1 MPLVAPSAVIEL
13 TFDPIATVGDLNV
26 RLETLGVAL
35 AIFVGLVVAALVGRR
50 TPVDTTRPPD
60 APGGEPGDSNHLRAD
75 DLLYIAVAAVPGAVI
90 GARIGYALVHL
101 DFYRSNLAPLL
112 DIGQGGLQLSLG
124 VVGGILTASIVAR
137 LLGAPLGRWMH
148 ALAIPLLLA
157 LALGKGA
164 MILGGTGQ
172 GQLTDVAWAT
182 AYLGP
187 GPWGSLA
194 PQLPADPSQAYEA
207 LATVAV
213 MLVVIGLVASG
224 VFRGRNG
231 GAFLLGLGLWA
242 IARAL
247 VAFTWRDPQVIGP
260 LNMDQVISI
269 VIAAVSLVL
278 MALIGGV
285 STARGRRAAANPGAG
300 TPGRR
305 PPAPTASRRGPIRR
319 PAPGSERAAAEHP
332 SERRP
337 QHLGQLLVREHH
349 GVGLHGAPTPVRH
362 DRRDPALVQPESPQ
376 PGDRQRLRPVREC
389 IHEGRACSNGG
400 RRLREP
406 RQQPAQ
412 RRVALQRRAMRVPAP
427 RGPQRWPR

>member
-1 MPLVAPSAVIEL
+1 VLPLVAPSAVIEL
-13 TFDPIATVGDLNV
+13 TFDPIVTVGDLSV

-35 AIFVGLVVAALVGRR
+35 AIFLGLVLAVLVGRR
-50 TPVDTTRPPD
+50 TPVDTTLLPD
-60 APGGEPGDSNHLRAD
+60 APDEETGEPNHLRAD

-90 GARIGYALVHL
+90 GARIGYALVHW

-148 ALAIPLLLA
+148 ALAVPLLLV

-164 MILGGTGQ
+164 MILGGSGQ
-172 GQLTDVAWAT
+172 GQITDVAWAT

-194 PQLPADPSQAYEA
+194 PQLPANPSQAYEA
-207 LATVAV
+207 LATGAV
-213 MLVVIGLVASG
+213 MLVVVVLIAMG

-247 VAFTWRDPQVIGP
+247 VAFSWRDPQVIGP

-269 VIAAVSLVL
+269 SIATVSLVL
-278 MALIGGV
+278 MVLIGGV

-300 TPGRR
+300 SQGDASGAGVDPTWPDPETR
-305 PPAPTASRRGPIRR
+305 PRI
-319 PAPGSERAAAEHP
+319 
-332 SERRP
+332 
-337 QHLGQLLVREHH
+337 
-349 GVGLHGAPTPVRH
+349 
-362 DRRDPALVQPESPQ
+362 
-376 PGDRQRLRPVREC
+376 
-389 IHEGRACSNGG
+389 
-400 RRLREP
+400 
-406 RQQPAQ
+406 
-412 RRVALQRRAMRVPAP
+412 
-427 RGPQRWPR
+427 

>member
-1 MPLVAPSAVIEL
+1 VLPLVAPSAVIEL
-13 TFDPIATVGDLNV
+13 TFDPIVTVGDLNV

-35 AIFVGLVVAALVGRR
+35 AIFVGLVVAALIARR
-50 TPVDTTRPPD
+50 SPVDTTRPPD
-60 APGGEPGDSNHLRAD
+60 APGEQPGDSNHLRAD

-90 GARIGYALVHL
+90 GARIGYALVHR
-101 DFYRSNLAPLL
+101 DFYQSNVGELL

-164 MILGGTGQ
+164 MVLGGSGQ

-194 PQLPADPSQAYEA
+194 PQMPANPSQAYEA

-231 GAFLLGLGLWA
+231 GAFLLALGLWA

-269 VIAAVSLVL
+269 VIASVSLAL
-278 MALIGGV
+278 MMVIGGV
-285 STARGRRAAANPGAG
+285 STARGRSAAANSGADTPGA
-300 TPGRR
+300 
-305 PPAPTASRRGPIRR
+305 ASDAG
-319 PAPGSERAAAEHP
+319 GEP
-332 SERRP
+332 SWP
-337 QHLGQLLVREHH
+337 
-349 GVGLHGAPTPVRH
+349 
-362 DRRDPALVQPESPQ
+362 DPES
-376 PGDRQRLRPVREC
+376 RPR
-389 IHEGRACSNGG
+389 I
-400 RRLREP
+400 
-406 RQQPAQ
+406 
-412 RRVALQRRAMRVPAP
+412 
-427 RGPQRWPR
+427 